1 MKRLLISSL
10 IALGIHGLFLSL
22 DLSRLN
28 FFSSDSSKPEPITI
42 SLQALKPQKPKK
54 ISYSKRTS
62 KSKTSPAESIHKAPK
77 KIPLRTLEPEA
88 AKKNR
93 KPSATSPLTKPKSRR
108 KVIKPKTSLK
118 RLTKKEK
125 RYPVEKVPQVKPVE
139 KPRIRS
145 EPEKP
150 VIYPVESIQNPQKVL
165 ENKAQRFEQEFLH
178 KDDAPSEDVTERDV
192 STRTAAKAEQ
202 SASAAVQMA
211 RPLYLTNSAPKYP
224 RLARKKGYEGTVV
237 LDVLVDENGKV
248 EDLILFKSSGHAIL
262 DKTAISSVK
271 KWLFEPGTIGRKKV
285 KMRVKLP
292 VRFKLN

>member
-1 MKRLLISSL
+1 M
-10 IALGIHGLFLSL
+10 
-22 DLSRLN
+22 LN

-42 SLQALKPQKPKK
+42 SLQALKPQRPEQISDPIRAEKPKMN
-54 ISYSKRTS
+54 
-62 KSKTSPAESIHKAPK
+62 PAESIRKAPK

-93 KPSATSPLTKPKSRR
+93 KPSATSPLTKPKSRE

-118 RLTKKEK
+118 RLTKRDK
-125 RYPVEKVPQVKPVE
+125 RYPAEKAPQVKPVE
-139 KPRIRS
+139 KPPIRS

-165 ENKAQRFEQEFLH
+165 ENKAQRFEQESLH

-211 RPLYLTNSAPKYP
+211 RPLYLSNSVPKYP

-248 EDLILFKSSGHAIL
+248 EDLSLFKSSGHAIL